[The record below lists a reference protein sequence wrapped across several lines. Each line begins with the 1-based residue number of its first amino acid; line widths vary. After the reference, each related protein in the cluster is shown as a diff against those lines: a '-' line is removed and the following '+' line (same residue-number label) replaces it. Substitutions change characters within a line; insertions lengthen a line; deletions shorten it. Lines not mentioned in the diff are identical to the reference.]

1 MKIKELWRDI
11 RMLHKEIYHEQ
22 GLQDKIN
29 RTQSM
34 YYLKEMTG
42 NLRS

>member
-1 MKIKELWRDI
+1 MH
-11 RMLHKEIYHEQ
+11 HKEIYHEQ
-22 GLQDKIN
+22 GLQDKMN

-34 YYLKEMTG
+34 YYIIEMTG

>member
-1 MKIKELWRDI
+1 MHHE
-11 RMLHKEIYHEQ
+11 EIYHEQ

-34 YYLKEMTG
+34 YYIREMTG
-42 NLRS
+42 HVRS